1 MNFLSEVVENEK
13 YYLTMESK
21 REFIN
26 SIIIKKTLEESLVK
40 RENTFQ
46 LLLLLFYNSNTY
58 TINLK
63 TISLFVK
70 EIFTENQLLESL
82 SRIIFICDEE

>member
-1 MNFLSEVVENEK
+1 
-13 YYLTMESK
+13 MESK

>member
-1 MNFLSEVVENEK
+1 
-13 YYLTMESK
+13 MESK

-82 SRIIFICDEE
+82 SRIIFICDEQ